1 MILWVYNLFEKI
13 EYLYKERNLNVRI
26 YLIDI
31 GVVFNV
37 SFFLVIGN

>member
-31 GVVFNV
+31 GVVFNF